1 VTTRVLHFYPAYL
14 LLTPAELF
22 DSIKDRA
29 VAGVTTMEKKQRT
42 TPFRS
47 RKSASGGLLPI
58 KELFHDKKLPKCYEQ
73 IKDLLQKDRDLCKLV
88 VANMHDILCTLDTAG
103 RFTSVN
109 DSLRTRA
116 GRPKEWFI
124 GKNCLEMIQPK
135 DRGAVQEGLKTVL
148 RGEALPPFEL
158 AYQIAEGTVWVEAK
172 ATPLIDDG
180 QLMGVLVIASDIS
193 ERKKIE
199 EELEVYRNNLEEL
212 VKTHTKQL
220 SDANER
226 LQREINEHKKT
237 LEDLKKSELYYRT
250 IFQNTGT
257 AMVIMEEDTTLSLV
271 NAESI
276 KYIGYPPE
284 ALEDK
289 RKATEFVAKCDLE
302 RILGYQELR
311 MLDPDKAP
319 RNYEL
324 KIVDRYGKMR
334 DVLVTIASIPGA
346 KKNIASFLDIT
357 DRKKMEVD
365 LQTSEEKYRNIFE
378 NAREGIF
385 QTTVEGAILSANPAF
400 ARLFGYKYPQ
410 EMVKSVKDVA
420 YQLYADPSQRTELK
434 NLFAKHG
441 QVHNF
446 EAQCRRLDGNTIWV
460 SMNARVVKGKDGKDL
475 FYEGTV
481 VDITE
486 RKRMQEE
493 IENKSRS
500 LEETNAALRVLLQ
513 LREKDNTELEEK
525 VFHNIKELVLPYVD
539 RLKTG
544 HPADRAIVDII
555 ESNLNDV
562 LSPFIKSMASRY
574 ENFTPKEI
582 QIADLMKKGKTTK
595 EISQILNLSP
605 RTIDIHRYNIR
616 RKLNISNKKINLQS
630 YLLSLS

>member
-1 VTTRVLHFYPAYL
+1 VLHFHTVYL

-29 VAGVTTMEKKQRT
+29 FSAVTTMEKKQRR
-42 TPFRS
+42 TPSRS
-47 RKSASGGLLPI
+47 RKSTSRGLLPI
-58 KELFHDKKLPKCYEQ
+58 EEPLPEKKLPKGYEP
-73 IKDLLQKDRDLCKLV
+73 IKDLLQKDRHLSNLV
-88 VANMHDILCTLDTAG
+88 VENMHDIVCTLDLEG
-103 RFTSVN
+103 RFTFVN
-109 DSLRTRA
+109 DALRARA

-124 GKNCLEMIQPK
+124 GKNCLEMIEPR
-135 DRGAVQEGLKTVL
+135 DRDALQECLKAVL
-148 RGEALPPFEL
+148 RGEALPAFEL
-158 AYQIAEGTVWVEAK
+158 AYHTAEGTVWVEIK

-180 QLMGVLVIASDIS
+180 QLTGVLVIAGNIS
-193 ERKKIE
+193 QKKKIE
-199 EELEVYRNNLEEL
+199 EELEAYRGSLEEL
-212 VKTHTKQL
+212 VKTRTKEL
-220 SDANER
+220 LDANER
-226 LQREINEHKKT
+226 LEREINEHKKT
-237 LEDLKKSELYYRT
+237 LEDLKNSELYYKT

-289 RKATEFVAKCDLE
+289 RKATDFVAKCDLE
-302 RILGYQELR
+302 RILGYQKLR

-334 DVLVTIASIPGA
+334 DVLVTIAPIPGA

-357 DRKKMEVD
+357 DRKKTEED

-400 ARLFGYKYPQ
+400 ARLFGYKSPQ
-410 EMVKSVKDVA
+410 QMVKSVKDVA

-460 SMNARVVKGKDGKDL
+460 SMNARVVKSKDGKDL

-493 IENKSRS
+493 IESKSRS

-513 LREKDNTELEEK
+513 HREKDNTELEEK

-555 ESNLNDV
+555 ESNLNSV